1 LNISKV
7 PKVETE
13 NPFLNPKSSVISRPP
28 AAETALSDF
37 YDLAHGT
44 IVYGLETKIVSSAN
58 GALRAP
64 WL

>member
-1 LNISKV
+1 LSISKV
-7 PKVETE
+7 PEVETE
-13 NPFLNPKSSVISRPP
+13 NPFLNPKLSVISRP
-28 AAETALSDF
+28 AAETALSGF